1 MNTKILS
8 LINEFPHITQRKI
21 AKKLEVSLGKINTYI
36 KKMENDSILFRNN
49 GYYLTKKGE
58 EQLRKTQNNKVT
70 NVVILAAGMSE
81 SFDYPNGFIK
91 IDNKTLIERS
101 INILLEMGIKKI
113 YIVIGY
119 QKEYY
124 ENLANKYCEV
134 ILIENNNYTEN
145 SSYYS
150 LSLLKN
156 YLNENFILLDSDIIY
171 EKKAL
176 KKLIESKEENL
187 ILISS
192 ETGSKDEC
200 YIELDNNNV
209 VKISK
214 DKSELKKIHG
224 EMLGISKLSIDC
236 FKRIIELEVE
246 NPYYSYEYSIADIAK
261 EKKIKALK
269 INDLVWGEIDNQEQY
284 NKILKEI
291 YPKIKRN
298 EEAERIQEIK
308 NLLITILDIKLVD
321 IDEIEVLGGMT
332 NKNYLVIINNKKYV
346 LRIAGAGTTSII
358 NRYSEK
364 INAKEASKI
373 GVDKELI
380 YFNEETG
387 VKISEYIEKAE
398 TLNPET
404 SKKNE
409 NLLLTSNLLRKL
421 HTSDIKFENRF
432 NVFNEIE
439 KYENLIK
446 NKKLLYN
453 KYENYL
459 ENRKKIFDLDKIL
472 KQNKMIIKACH
483 NDTVPENFI
492 KNDKNEI
499 FLIDWEY
506 SGMNDPMWD
515 LAAHSLEASFSSKE
529 ENIFLENYFEK
540 NIKKEDIL
548 RIECYKILQDFLW
561 SIWTILKEE
570 NGDDFGTYGIDRYNR
585 GILKLK
591 EIINN
596 EVRNNI

>member
-1 MNTKILS
+1 MNTKILFY
-8 LINEFPHITQRKI
+8 IEKFPQITQRKLSE
-21 AKKLEVSLGKINTYI
+21 KLKISLGKINMEI
-36 KKMENDSILFRNN
+36 KKMEKSKIIFKNK
-49 GYYLTKKGE
+49 GYFLTKKGE
-58 EQLRKTQNNKVT
+58 ELLKKIQNNKILSA
-70 NVVILAAGMSE
+70 VILGAGE
-81 SFDYPNGFIK
+81 SKDFDFPNGFIK
-91 IDNKTLIERS
+91 IDKETLIERS
-101 INILLEMGIKKI
+101 INILLELEIKKI
-113 YIVIGY
+113 YIVVGY
-119 QKEYY
+119 KKEYY
-124 ENLANKYCEV
+124 KKLAKKYSEI
-134 ILIENNNYTEN
+134 ILIENTSYSRN

-150 LSLLKN
+150 L
-156 YLNENFILLDSDIIY
+156 YLINSYVNDSFLLLDSDILY

-176 KKLIESKEENL
+176 KKILESDEENL

-200 YIELDNNNV
+200 YVEIENNN
-209 VKISK
+209 KTLIKMSK
-214 DKSELKKIHG
+214 DKSELKQIDG
-224 EMLGISKLSIDC
+224 EMLGISKLSYDY
-236 FKRIIELEVE
+236 FKKIIELDVK
-246 NPYYSYEYSIADIAK
+246 NTYYSYEYSIGEVAK
-261 EKKIKALK
+261 NQRLKTLK
-269 INDLVWGEIDNQEQY
+269 INGLVWGEVDNKEQY

-298 EEAERIQEIK
+298 EESEKIQEIK
-308 NLLITILDIKLVD
+308 NILTTILDIKIID

-332 NKNYLVIINNKKYV
+332 NKNYLITINNKKYV

-358 NRYSEK
+358 NRYFEK
-364 INAKEASKI
+364 INAKEVSRI

-409 NLLLTSNLLRKL
+409 NLLLTSNLLKKL
-421 HTSDIKFENRF
+421 HTSNIRFENKF

-439 KYENLIK
+439 KYENLIR
-446 NKKLLYN
+446 NKERIYQ
-453 KYENYL
+453 KYEDYL
-459 ENRKKIFDLDKIL
+459 ENRKYIFNLEKIL
-472 KQNKMIIKACH
+472 KKNGMIIVACH

-499 FLIDWEY
+499 YLIDWEY

-515 LAAHSLEASFSSKE
+515 LAAHSLESNFGEKE

-540 NIKKEDIL
+540 KIKKEDVL

-570 NGDDFGTYGIDRYNR
+570 NGENFGTYGVDRYTR

-591 EIINN
+591 EIIKN
-596 EVRNNI
+596 EI

>member
-1 MNTKILS
+1 MNKKYLE
-8 LINEFPHITQRKI
+8 LINKFPNITQRKL
-21 AKKLEVSLGKINTYI
+21 AEKLNLSLGKINGKLRELEKSGIIT
-36 KKMENDSILFRNN
+36 KAN
-49 GYYLTKKGE
+49 GYYLTQKGKKKLE
-58 EQLRKTQNNKVT
+58 ELENIKIINA
-70 NVVILAAGMSE
+70 VVLAAGE
-81 SFDYPNGFIK
+81 SKDFDFPNGFVRINNET
-91 IDNKTLIERS
+91 IIERS
-101 INILLEMGIKKI
+101 INILLELEIKKI

-119 QKEYY
+119 KKEYY
-124 ENLANKYCEV
+124 KNLAKKYNEI
-134 ILIENNNYTEN
+134 ILIENDSYQES

-150 LSLLKN
+150 LNLIKN
-156 YLNENFILLDSDIIY
+156 YLNEDFILLDSDIIY

-176 KKLIESKEENL
+176 KKLLDSKEENL

-200 YIELDNNNV
+200 YVEAEDDCVI
-209 VKISK
+209 KMSK
-214 DKSELKKIHG
+214 DKSELKKIYG
-224 EMLGISKLSIDC
+224 EMLGISKLSVDYFRKIM
-236 FKRIIELEVE
+236 ELKVE
-246 NPYYSYEYSIADIAK
+246 NSYYSYEYSIADVAK
-261 EKKIKALK
+261 EKKLKVLK
-269 INDLVWGEIDNQEQY
+269 INELAWGEIDNQEQY
-284 NKILKEI
+284 NKVLKEI

-298 EEAERIQEIK
+298 EEAEKTQEIK
-308 NLLITILDIKLVD
+308 SLLTSILDIKLVD

-332 NKNYLVIINNKKYV
+332 NKNYLVVINNKKYV

-364 INAKEASKI
+364 INAKEVSKI

-387 VKISEYIEKAE
+387 IKISEYIEKAE

-421 HTSDIKFENRF
+421 HTSDINFENRF

-439 KYENLIK
+439 KYENLIT
-446 NKKLLYN
+446 NKKLLYD
-453 KYENYL
+453 KYDNYL
-459 ENRKKIFDLDKIL
+459 ENRKNIFSLDKIL
-472 KQNKMIIKACH
+472 KQNKMIIKSCH

-492 KNDKNEI
+492 KNDKNEM

-515 LAAHSLEASFSSKE
+515 LAAHSLESSFSSKE
-529 ENIFLENYFEK
+529 ESIFLENYFKK

-548 RIECYKILQDFLW
+548 RIECYKVLQDFLW

-596 EVRNNI
+596 EI

>member
-1 MNTKILS
+1 MNEIKILKYI
-8 LINEFPHITQRKI
+8 LNFPNITQRKL
-21 AKKLEVSLGKINTYI
+21 AEKLKISLGKVNTEI
-36 KKMENDSILFRNN
+36 KELKDSGIIIRKN
-49 GYYLTKKGE
+49 GYFLTEKGKKKLNE
-58 EQLRKTQNNKVT
+58 LQNNKII
-70 NVVILAAGMSE
+70 NAVILAAGE
-81 SFDYPNGFIK
+81 SKDFNFPNGFIK
-91 IDNKTLIERS
+91 IEDEILIERS
-101 INILLEMGIKKI
+101 INILLELEIKKI

-119 QKEYY
+119 KKEYY
-124 ENLANKYCEV
+124 KNLTKKYNEI
-134 ILIENNNYTEN
+134 ILIENDSYQES

-150 LSLLKN
+150 LNLIKN
-156 YLNENFILLDSDIIY
+156 YLNEDFILLDSDIIY

-176 KKLIESKEENL
+176 KKLLDSKEENL

-200 YIELDNNNV
+200 YVEVEDDCVI
-209 VKISK
+209 KMSK
-214 DKSELKKIHG
+214 DKSELKKIYG
-224 EMLGISKLSIDC
+224 EMLGISKLSVDYFRKIM
-236 FKRIIELEVE
+236 ELKVE
-246 NPYYSYEYSIADIAK
+246 NSYYSYEYSIADVAK
-261 EKKIKALK
+261 EKKLKVLK
-269 INDLVWGEIDNQEQY
+269 INELAWGEIDNQEQY
-284 NKILKEI
+284 NKVLKEI

-298 EEAERIQEIK
+298 EEAEKTQEIK
-308 NLLITILDIKLVD
+308 NLLTSILDIKLVD

-332 NKNYLVIINNKKYV
+332 NKNYLVVINNKKYV

-364 INAKEASKI
+364 INAKEVSKI

-387 VKISEYIEKAE
+387 IKISEYIEKAE

-421 HTSDIKFENRF
+421 HTSDINFENRF

-439 KYENLIK
+439 KYENLIT
-446 NKKLLYN
+446 NKKLLYD
-453 KYENYL
+453 KYDNYL
-459 ENRKKIFDLDKIL
+459 ENRKKIFSLDKIL
-472 KQNKMIIKACH
+472 KQNKMIIKSCH

-492 KNDKNEI
+492 KNDKNEM

-515 LAAHSLEASFSSKE
+515 LAAHSLESSFSPKE
-529 ENIFLENYFEK
+529 ESIFLENYFKK

-548 RIECYKILQDFLW
+548 RIECYKVLQDFLW

-596 EVRNNI
+596 EI